1 MATIYLLLG
10 ANLGDRLSTIQ
21 RAATLIGERVGAVT
35 KGSSVYQTAPWGVEE
50 QPAFLNQA
58 LVVETALAPEEVL
71 RHLLDIEHELGRVR
85 YERWGARDIDIDM
98 LYYGHLV
105 MDTARLTLPHPR
117 LHERRFALVPLAEIA
132 PDFVHPVLGVE
143 NATLLKQ
150 CPDEGEVRLF
160 SE

>member
-1 MATIYLLLG
+1 MATIYLILG

-50 QPAFLNQA
+50 QPAFLNKVLA
-58 LVVETALAPEEVL
+58 VETELAPEEVL
-71 RHLLDIEHELGRVR
+71 RHLLDIEHELGRIR

-98 LYYGHLV
+98 LYYGSLV
-105 MDTARLTLPHPR
+105 MDSARLTLPHPR

-132 PDFVHPVLGVE
+132 PDFVHPVLGVD
-143 NATLLKQ
+143 NARLLEQ
-150 CPDEGEVRLF
+150 CSDSGEVVLL

>member
-1 MATIYLLLG
+1 M
-10 ANLGDRLSTIQ
+10 Q
-21 RAATLIGERVGAVT
+21 RATTHIGERVGTVT
-35 KGSSVYQTAPWGVEE
+35 ERSAVYQTAPWGVEE

-58 LVVETALAPEEVL
+58 LAVETELAPEEVL

-98 LYYGHLV
+98 LYYGNLV

-117 LHERRFALVPLAEIA
+117 LHERRFALVPLSEIA
-132 PDFVHPVLGVE
+132 PHFVHPVLGVD
-143 NATLLKQ
+143 NATLLTQ
-150 CPDEGEVRLF
+150 CPDAGEVRLF